1 MFYVALHG
9 PEKENAR
16 LLDALNGRTAAGG
29 TVGPFRTVQVDAVS
43 GSVLGGRMAEAPDA
57 VGVLLSAV
65 RSRRWVGA
73 LVIEGRTRVVGAPGD
88 DIAEPPRETGPAVA
102 RAARRSGHTA
112 VALTGVVGESA
123 AGDPDLQSDLR
134 SVEATLDLVA
144 VLEARRSGPQ
154 QAAGRLVDAGLSQ
167 REAAAE
173 LGVSQQAVH
182 SRLRHGL
189 WNETRLALDGLLPL
203 LERLGRTGE

>member
-9 PEKENAR
+9 PEGENAR

-134 SVEATLDLVA
+134 SVEATLDLIA
-144 VLEARRSGPQ
+144 VLEARRSAPQ
-154 QAAGRLVDAGLSQ
+154 QSAGRLVDAGLSQ

>member
-1 MFYVALHG
+1 MFYLALHG
-9 PEKENAR
+9 PEGENAR

-43 GSVLGGRMAEAPDA
+43 GSVLGGRMAEALDA

>member
-9 PEKENAR
+9 PEGENVR

-29 TVGPFRTVQVDAVS
+29 MVGPFRTVQVDAVS

>member
-9 PEKENAR
+9 PEGENAR

-112 VALTGVVGESA
+112 VALTSVVGESA

>member
-1 MFYVALHG
+1 MVEG
-9 PEKENAR
+9 PEGENAR

>member
-9 PEKENAR
+9 PEGENAR

-43 GSVLGGRMAEAPDA
+43 GSVLGGRMTEAPDA

>member
-9 PEKENAR
+9 PEGENAR

-123 AGDPDLQSDLR
+123 GGDPDLQSDLR

>member
-1 MFYVALHG
+1 MFYLTLHG
-9 PEKENAR
+9 PEGENAR

-29 TVGPFRTVQVDAVS
+29 TVGPFRTVQVDGVS

-189 WNETRLALDGLLPL
+189 WNETRLAHDGLLPL